1 MESITSHSKSH
12 YEFLVIGAGPA
23 GVQAALYFKENDADY
38 LMIDKNDNVGSH
50 WRKYPR
56 HRDLISINKKFTGND
71 NADFNLRHDWNSLL
85 SSEDD
90 PLLFTDFSD
99 ELYPNADDLL
109 RYMEKIQERH
119 QLNGLFNTEVK
130 NITKN
135 EQGHFVVTTSNGS
148 FTGKYLFMATGGRP
162 WRPKITGLE
171 LPQVDFY
178 ESVSLDKS
186 EFENKRVLILG
197 KGNSAFETAE
207 HLAGTAA
214 VVHLVSPSQITFAW
228 NTHYVGDVRA
238 VRNNILD
245 MYQLKSQHA
254 ILNGTISKIEYHAGK
269 DHPFTVS
276 FVFSLTPDDPYH
288 VVGYDRVI
296 ACCGFQYLD
305 MSLFDLEKI
314 PVVVDP
320 RPELREKF
328 PKITPGW
335 QYEGVPNMYAI
346 GAMMQTVNFHKNA
359 AGFIHGF
366 RYSIRTLINILME
379 KDHGV
384 PLPQKSLE
392 FTAEAIASHLL
403 ERMNTSSALYQMYNE
418 LCDVI
423 IAPEEGEAAATYYY
437 ELPLEYVKEKFA
449 GRRYIAFVFDFG
461 SRGDVDAFKYILEA
475 TPDMPEK
482 SIFLH
487 PIMLAFDEQGC
498 VTHTRHLLEHVET
511 EWTDDKLH
519 LQPIQQFVRDHF
531 ICHFAK
537 REAVINTIF
546 TEVVCKAAI
555 PQTERPI
562 NLSTQK

>member
-1 MESITSHSKSH
+1 MKSIAPHSKTDFE
-12 YEFLVIGAGPA
+12 YLVIGAGPA
-23 GVQAALYFKENDADY
+23 GVQASLYFKEKGVDY

-99 ELYPNADDLL
+99 DLYPSADELL
-109 RYMEKIQERH
+109 KYMEKIQERH

-130 NITKN
+130 HITKN
-135 EQGHFVVTTSNGS
+135 QLGHFVVTTSNGS

-162 WRPKITGLE
+162 WHPDIPGLE

-178 ESVSLDKS
+178 ESVSLNKS

-207 HLAGTAA
+207 YLSGTAA
-214 VVHLVSPSQITFAW
+214 VVHLVSPNQITFAW
-228 NTHYVGDVRA
+228 NTHYVGDLRA

-254 ILNGTISKIEYHAGK
+254 ILNGTISKIEYHAEDK
-269 DHPFTVS
+269 HPLTVS
-276 FVFSLTPDDPYH
+276 FDFSLTPEDPYH
-288 VVGYDRVI
+288 VVSYDRVI

-314 PVVVDP
+314 PVMVDP
-320 RPELREKF
+320 QPELRGKF
-328 PKITPGW
+328 PKITPLW
-335 QYEGVPNMYAI
+335 QYEGIPNMYAI

-379 KDHGV
+379 NDHDV

-392 FTAEAIASHLL
+392 PSAEAIATHLL
-403 ERMNTSSALYQMYNE
+403 WRMNTSSALYQMYNE

-423 IAPEEGEAAATYYY
+423 IAPEDGETTATCYY
-437 ELPLEYVKEKFA
+437 ELPLEYVKEKVA
-449 GRRYIAFVFDFG
+449 GRR
-461 SRGDVDAFKYILEA
+461 
-475 TPDMPEK
+475 
-482 SIFLH
+482 
-487 PIMLAFDEQGC
+487 
-498 VTHTRHLLEHVET
+498 
-511 EWTDDKLH
+511 
-519 LQPIQQFVRDHF
+519 
-531 ICHFAK
+531 
-537 REAVINTIF
+537 
-546 TEVVCKAAI
+546 
-555 PQTERPI
+555 
-562 NLSTQK
+562 

>member
-1 MESITSHSKSH
+1 MESADPISKNH

-23 GVQAALYFKENDADY
+23 GVQASMFFEEKGVDY

-50 WRKYPR
+50 WRSFPR

-71 NADFNLRHDWNSLL
+71 NADFNLRHDWNSFL

-109 RYMEKIQERH
+109 RYMEQIQERH

-130 NITKN
+130 YITKDD
-135 EQGHFVVTTSNGS
+135 EGHFVVTTSNGRT

-162 WRPKITGLE
+162 WRPKISGLE

-178 ESVSLDKS
+178 ETVSLDKS

-214 VVHLVSPSQITFAW
+214 VVHLVSPTQITFAW
-228 NTHYVGDVRA
+228 NTHYVGNLRA

-254 ILNGTISKIEYHAGK
+254 ILNGTISKIEYRAGD
-269 DHPFTVS
+269 DHPLKVK
-276 FVFSLTPDDPYH
+276 FVFSYTPDDPYH
-288 VVGYDRVI
+288 EVAYDRVI
-296 ACCGFQYLD
+296 ACCGFQYVD
-305 MSLFDLEKI
+305 ISLFDLEKV
-314 PVVVDP
+314 PVTVDP
-320 RPELREKF
+320 RPELRGKF

-379 KDHGV
+379 KDRGM
-384 PLPQKSLE
+384 PLPQKKVE
-392 FTAEAIASHLL
+392 FDAEAIASFLL

-418 LCDVI
+418 LCDVVV
-423 IAPEEGEAAATYYY
+423 APGEGETEATYYY
-437 ELPLEYVKEKFA
+437 ELPLEYVKKKFA
-449 GRRYIAFVFDFG
+449 GQRYIAFVFDFG

-475 TPDMPEK
+475 TPEAPEK

-487 PIMLAFDEQGC
+487 PILHAFDEQGNM
-498 VTHTRHLLEHVET
+498 TGTRHLLENIET
-511 EWTDDKLH
+511 EWHDEKLH
-519 LQPIQQFVRDHF
+519 LQPIQKFVRDVFFH
-531 ICHFAK
+531 HGEES
-537 REAVINTIF
+537 EADMDTVF
-546 TEVVCKAAI
+546 TKAG
-555 PQTERPI
+555 
-562 NLSTQK
+562 

>member
-1 MESITSHSKSH
+1 MENTTSNTKSY
-12 YEFLVIGAGPA
+12 YEYLIVGAGPA
-23 GVQAALYFKENDADY
+23 GVQAALFFEEKDAEY

-50 WRKYPR
+50 WRKFPR

-135 EQGHFVVTTSNGS
+135 EQGHFVVTTSNGT

-162 WRPKITGLE
+162 WRPNITGLD
-171 LPQVDFY
+171 LPQVDSY

-214 VVHLVSPSQITFAW
+214 VVHLVSPRQITFAW
-228 NTHYVGDVRA
+228 NTHYVGDLRA

-254 ILNGTISKIEYHAGK
+254 ILNGTISEIEYHADK
-269 DHPFTVS
+269 NHPFTVS
-276 FVFSLTPDDPYH
+276 FAFSFTPDDPYH
-288 VVGYDRVI
+288 EVEYDRVI

-305 MSLFDLEKI
+305 LSLFDLEKI
-314 PVVVDP
+314 PVVADP
-320 RPELREKF
+320 RPELRGKF

-346 GAMMQTVNFHKNA
+346 GAMMQTVNFRKNA
-359 AGFIHGF
+359 GGFIHGF

-379 KDHGV
+379 NDYGL
-384 PLPQKSLE
+384 PLPQRSLE
-392 FTAEAIASHLL
+392 LTVEEIASHLL

-418 LCDVI
+418 LCDVVV
-423 IAPEEGEAAATYYY
+423 APAAGETAAKYYY

-449 GRRYIAFVFDFG
+449 GQQYIAFVFDFG
-461 SRGDVDAFKYILEA
+461 SRGDADAFKYILEA
-475 TPDMPEK
+475 TPDTPEK

-487 PIMLAFDEQGC
+487 PIMLAFDEQGS
-498 VTHTRHLLEHVET
+498 VTHTRHLLENIET
-511 EWTDDKLH
+511 EWTDDQLH
-519 LQPIQQFVRDHF
+519 LEPIQQFVRDHL
-531 ICHFAK
+531 IDRTAMSGLALDREFAK
-537 REAVINTIF
+537 
-546 TEVVCKAAI
+546 VV
-555 PQTERPI
+555 
-562 NLSTQK
+562 